1 MIPIRRPL
9 PSTLPQPSS
18 LPASA
23 PPQYNHPDH
32 RAAHS
37 SGDSASPLLPV
48 ARTHNMIQPST
59 MPPPARLL
67 PLLVLLLI
75 HLPSSL
81 SSRHHHHRSTPSPS
95 PAAAPASSVS
105 APLAVLLACN
115 ATRFQPACVS
125 TLSGAGSDA
134 SASDLLGA
142 TLSAL
147 RARIPPA
154 VSTAKSVLAA
164 SSNVNL
170 SNAATNCLTFL
181 SLSSRRL
188 APSPSPPLLSAST
201 ALLHLYDCWSAYKY
215 VNFSHTISDAM
226 AYLHDTIA
234 VNSNYISMLAARQR
248 YGDET
253 SRWRPPQT
261 ERDGYWP
268 PAAAASKE
276 AEPDVD
282 ALGVPRGLAANA
294 TVCAAG
300 CDYKT
305 VREAV
310 AAAPDY
316 GEGPFVVRVKEG
328 VYRETVSVPWEKTN
342 VVLVG
347 DGMGKTVITGDL
359 NADTPGVSTF
369 NTATVGVLADGFMAR
384 DLTISNT
391 AGPDAHQAVAF
402 RSTGDRTVLDGVELL
417 GHQDTLYAHAMRHF
431 YTRCRVAGTV
441 DFVFG
446 NSAAVLH
453 ATALLVLPRQ
463 LRPDKGEKDAVTAQ
477 GRTDPAQ
484 PTGIVLSGCAVNGS
498 DEYMELYRRKPDAHR
513 VYLGRP
519 WKEYSRTVYLRCTLA
534 EIVQPQGWMP
544 WDGDFALD
552 TLYYGEFGSAG
563 PGAAAA
569 GRRVAWSSQVPED
582 HVDAYSVANFIQGH
596 EWIPKA

>member
-1 MIPIRRPL
+1 MP
-9 PSTLPQPSS
+9 
-18 LPASA
+18 
-23 PPQYNHPDH
+23 
-32 RAAHS
+32 
-37 SGDSASPLLPV
+37 
-48 ARTHNMIQPST
+48 
-59 MPPPARLL
+59 PPPARLL
-67 PLLVLLLI
+67 PLLVFLLF
-75 HLPSSL
+75 HLPFSL
-81 SSRHHHHRSTPSPS
+81 SSRHHHHGTPSASPS
-95 PAAAPASSVS
+95 RSPSSSDS

-125 TLSGAGSDA
+125 TLSASASDA
-134 SASDLLGA
+134 SASDLLTA
-142 TLSAL
+142 MLSAL

-154 VSTAKSVLAA
+154 VSTAKSVLAS

-170 SNAATNCLTFL
+170 TNAATNCLTFL
-181 SLSSRRL
+181 SLSSHRL
-188 APSPSPPLLSAST
+188 SPSSSPSSPSLLSAST
-201 ALLHLYDCWSAYKY
+201 ALLHLYDCWSSYKY

-226 AYLHDTIA
+226 AYLDDTIA

-253 SRWRPPQT
+253 SHWRPPQT

-268 PAAAASKE
+268 SPAAAA
-276 AEPDVD
+276 ADADVD
-282 ALGVPRGLAANA
+282 ALGVPRGLPANA

-316 GEGPFVVRVKEG
+316 GEGLFVVRVKEG
-328 VYRETVSVPWEKTN
+328 VYKETVSVPWEKTN

-369 NTATVGVLADGFMAR
+369 NTATVGVLGDGFMAR

-402 RSTGDRTVLDGVELL
+402 RSTGDRTVLDTVELL
-417 GHQDTLYAHAMRHF
+417 GHQDTLYAHAMRQF
-431 YTRCRVAGTV
+431 YTRCRVSGTV

-446 NSAAVLH
+446 NSAAVVH
-453 ATALLVLPRQ
+453 DTALVVVPRQ
-463 LRPDKGEKDAVTAQ
+463 LRPEKGENDAVTAQ

-484 PTGIVLSGCAVNGS
+484 PTGIVLSRCAVNGS
-498 DEYMELYRRKPDAHR
+498 DEYMAMYREKPEAHR

-519 WKEYSRTVYLRCTLA
+519 WKEYSRTVYIGCTLA
-534 EIVQPQGWMP
+534 EIVQPQGWMA
-544 WDGDFALD
+544 WSGDFALK
-552 TLYYGEFGSAG
+552 TLYYGEFDSAG
-563 PGAAAA
+563 PGGAAS
-569 GRRVAWSSQVPED
+569 RRVSWSSQVPKD

>member
-1 MIPIRRPL
+1 
-9 PSTLPQPSS
+9 
-18 LPASA
+18 
-23 PPQYNHPDH
+23 
-32 RAAHS
+32 
-37 SGDSASPLLPV
+37 
-48 ARTHNMIQPST
+48 
-59 MPPPARLL
+59 MPPRPAPRLL
-67 PLLVLLLI
+67 PLLVLILF

-81 SSRHHHHRSTPSPS
+81 SSRHHHRSTPSPS
-95 PAAAPASSVS
+95 PAAAPASSGS

-125 TLSGAGSDA
+125 TLSGAAPDA

-142 TLSAL
+142 TLTAL

-188 APSPSPPLLSAST
+188 APSPAPSLLSAST

-215 VNFSHTISDAM
+215 VNFSRAISDAM
-226 AYLHDTIA
+226 AYLNDTIA

-253 SRWRPPQT
+253 SLWRPPQT

-268 PAAAASKE
+268 PAAVASKE
-276 AEPDVD
+276 AERDVD
-282 ALGVPRGLAANA
+282 ALGVPRGLPANA

-300 CDYKT
+300 CDYRT

-347 DGMGKTVITGDL
+347 DGMGRTVITGDL

-369 NTATVGVLADGFMAR
+369 NTATVGAYEPAYSPRPFLR
-384 DLTISNT
+384 IL
-391 AGPDAHQAVAF
+391 PPC
-402 RSTGDRTVLDGVELL
+402 TGVRRRRIALVTE
-417 GHQDTLYAHAMRHF
+417 HA
-431 YTRCRVAGTV
+431 
-441 DFVFG
+441 
-446 NSAAVLH
+446 
-453 ATALLVLPRQ
+453 
-463 LRPDKGEKDAVTAQ
+463 
-477 GRTDPAQ
+477 
-484 PTGIVLSGCAVNGS
+484 
-498 DEYMELYRRKPDAHR
+498 
-513 VYLGRP
+513 
-519 WKEYSRTVYLRCTLA
+519 CTL
-534 EIVQPQGWMP
+534 
-544 WDGDFALD
+544 
-552 TLYYGEFGSAG
+552 
-563 PGAAAA
+563 
-569 GRRVAWSSQVPED
+569 
-582 HVDAYSVANFIQGH
+582 SVV
-596 EWIPKA
+596 

>member
-1 MIPIRRPL
+1 
-9 PSTLPQPSS
+9 
-18 LPASA
+18 
-23 PPQYNHPDH
+23 
-32 RAAHS
+32 
-37 SGDSASPLLPV
+37 
-48 ARTHNMIQPST
+48 
-59 MPPPARLL
+59 MPPPPAPRLL
-67 PLLVLLLI
+67 PLLVLVLL

-95 PAAAPASSVS
+95 PAAAPASSGS

-115 ATRFQPACVS
+115 ATRFQPACVA

-142 TLSAL
+142 TLTAL

-188 APSPSPPLLSAST
+188 APSPAPSLLSAST

-215 VNFSHTISDAM
+215 VNFSRAISDAM
-226 AYLHDTIA
+226 AYLDETIS

-253 SRWRPPQT
+253 SLWRPPQT

-282 ALGVPRGLAANA
+282 ALGVPRGLPANA

-347 DGMGKTVITGDL
+347 DGMGRTVITGDL

-453 ATALLVLPRQ
+453 ATALVVLPRQ
-463 LRPDKGEKDAVTAQ
+463 LRPDKGENDAVTAQ

-484 PTGIVLSGCAVNGS
+484 PTGIVLSSCAVNGS
-498 DEYMELYRRKPDAHR
+498 DEYMALYRQNPDAHR

-544 WDGDFALD
+544 WKDDFALS

-563 PGAAAA
+563 PGAAA

>member
-1 MIPIRRPL
+1 M
-9 PSTLPQPSS
+9 
-18 LPASA
+18 A
-23 PPQYNHPDH
+23 
-32 RAAHS
+32 
-37 SGDSASPLLPV
+37 
-48 ARTHNMIQPST
+48 
-59 MPPPARLL
+59 PPPARLL
-67 PLLVLLLI
+67 PLLILLF
-75 HLPSSL
+75 HLPFSL
-81 SSRHHHHRSTPSPS
+81 SSRRHHHHTPSASPTPSPS
-95 PAAAPASSVS
+95 PASSDS

-134 SASDLLGA
+134 SASDLLAA
-142 TLSAL
+142 TLSSL

-164 SSNVNL
+164 PSNVNL
-170 SNAATNCLTFL
+170 TNAATNCLIFL
-181 SLSSRRL
+181 SLSSHRL
-188 APSPSPPLLSAST
+188 SPSSPSLLSAST
-201 ALLHLYDCWSAYKY
+201 AMLHLYDCWSSYKY
-215 VNFSHTISDAM
+215 VNFSHAISDAM
-226 AYLHDTIA
+226 AYLDDTIA

-253 SRWRPPQT
+253 SHWRPPQT
-261 ERDGYWP
+261 ERNGYWP
-268 PAAAASKE
+268 PAAASAAE
-276 AEPDVD
+276 AADVD
-282 ALGVPRGLAANA
+282 ALGVPRGLPANA

-300 CDYKT
+300 CEYKT

-316 GEGPFVVRVKEG
+316 GEGMFVVRVKEG

-369 NTATVGVLADGFMAR
+369 NTATVGVLGDGFMAR

-402 RSTGDRTVLDGVELL
+402 RSTGDRTVLDTVELL
-417 GHQDTLYAHAMRHF
+417 GHQDTLYAHAMRQF
-431 YTRCRVAGTV
+431 YTRCRVTGTV

-446 NSAAVLH
+446 NSAALLH
-453 ATALLVLPRQ
+453 DTSLVVVPRQ
-463 LRPDKGEKDAVTAQ
+463 LRPEKGENDAVTAQ

-484 PTGIVLSGCAVNGS
+484 PTGIVLSRCAVNGS
-498 DEYMELYRRKPDAHR
+498 DEYMAMYREKPEAHR

-519 WKEYSRTVYLRCTLA
+519 WKEYSRTVYVGCTLA
-534 EIVQPQGWMP
+534 EIVQPQGWMA
-544 WDGDFALD
+544 WSGDFALK
-552 TLYYGEFGSAG
+552 TLYYGEFDSAG
-563 PGAAAA
+563 PGGVAS
-569 GRRVAWSSQVPED
+569 RRVAWSSQVPKD
-582 HVDAYSVANFIQGH
+582 HVDAYSVDNFIQGH

>member
-1 MIPIRRPL
+1 
-9 PSTLPQPSS
+9 
-18 LPASA
+18 
-23 PPQYNHPDH
+23 
-32 RAAHS
+32 
-37 SGDSASPLLPV
+37 
-48 ARTHNMIQPST
+48 
-59 MPPPARLL
+59 MPPAIRLL
-67 PLLVLLLI
+67 PLLVLVLF
-75 HLPSSL
+75 HLPISL
-81 SSRHHHHRSTPSPS
+81 SSRHHRHRTPSASPS
-95 PAAAPASSVS
+95 PAPASSDS

-125 TLSGAGSDA
+125 TLSGAASDA
-134 SASDLLGA
+134 STADLLAA

-147 RARIPPA
+147 RARLPPA
-154 VSTAKSVLAA
+154 VSTAKSVLAS

-170 SNAATNCLTFL
+170 TNAATNCLTFL
-181 SLSSRRL
+181 ALSSHRL
-188 APSPSPPLLSAST
+188 SPSSPSPSLLSAST
-201 ALLHLYDCWSAYKY
+201 ALLHFYDCWSAYKY
-215 VNFSHTISDAM
+215 VNFSRTISDAM
-226 AYLHDTIA
+226 AYLDATIT

-253 SRWRPPQT
+253 SLWRPPQT

-268 PAAAASKE
+268 PAQTSVS
-276 AEPDVD
+276 DVD
-282 ALGVPRGLAANA
+282 ALGVPKGLPANA
-294 TVCAAG
+294 TVCGAG
-300 CDYKT
+300 CDHRT

-316 GEGPFVVRVKEG
+316 GDGAFVVHVKEG

-359 NADTPGVSTF
+359 NADTSGVSTF

-384 DLTISNT
+384 DLTIANT

-417 GHQDTLYAHAMRHF
+417 GHQDTLYAHAMRQF

-453 ATALLVLPRQ
+453 DTALVVLPRQ
-463 LRPDKGEKDAVTAQ
+463 LRPEKGENDAVTAQ

-484 PTGIVLSGCAVNGS
+484 PTGIVLSRCAVNGS
-498 DEYMELYRRKPDAHR
+498 DEYLALYRENPGVHH

-519 WKEYSRTVYLRCTLA
+519 WKEYSRTVYLGCTLA

-544 WDGDFALD
+544 WSGDFALK
-552 TLYYGEFGSAG
+552 TLYYGEYDSAG
-563 PGAAAA
+563 PGGGGAAS
-569 GRRVAWSSQVPED
+569 RRVAWSSQVPKD

-596 EWIPKA
+596 EWIPKV

>member
-1 MIPIRRPL
+1 MS
-9 PSTLPQPSS
+9 PS
-18 LPASA
+18 
-23 PPQYNHPDH
+23 
-32 RAAHS
+32 
-37 SGDSASPLLPV
+37 
-48 ARTHNMIQPST
+48 
-59 MPPPARLL
+59 ARLL
-67 PLLVLLLI
+67 PLLLLLLF
-75 HLPSSL
+75 HLPFSL
-81 SSRHHHHRSTPSPS
+81 SSRHHRHTPTPSPS
-95 PAAAPASSVS
+95 PAAPPASSDA

-125 TLSGAGSDA
+125 TLSSAGADS
-134 SASDLLGA
+134 SASDLLAA

-147 RARIPPA
+147 RARLPPA

-170 SNAATNCLTFL
+170 TNAATNCLTFL
-181 SLSSRRL
+181 GLSSHRL
-188 APSPSPPLLSAST
+188 SPSPSPSLLSAAT

-215 VNFSHTISDAM
+215 VNFSSTISGAM
-226 AYLHDTIA
+226 AYLDDTIA

-248 YGDET
+248 YGEDT
-253 SRWRPPQT
+253 SRWAPPQT

-268 PAAAASKE
+268 PAAAGSAVAE
-276 AEPDVD
+276 ADVD
-282 ALGVPRGLAANA
+282 ALGVPKGLPANA
-294 TVCAAG
+294 TVCGAG
-300 CDYKT
+300 CDHKS
-305 VREAV
+305 VRDAV

-316 GEGPFVVRVKEG
+316 GAGVFVVHVKEG
-328 VYRETVSVPWEKTN
+328 VYREAVSVPWEKTN

-347 DGMGKTVITGDL
+347 DGMGRTVITGDL

-384 DLTISNT
+384 DLTIANT

-402 RSTGDRTVLDGVELL
+402 RSSGDRTVLDTVELQ
-417 GHQDTLYAHAMRHF
+417 GHQDTLYAHAMRQF

-453 ATALLVLPRQ
+453 GTALVVLPRQ
-463 LRPDKGEKDAVTAQ
+463 LRPEKGENDAVTAQ

-484 PTGIVLSGCAVNGS
+484 PTGIVLSRCAVNGS
-498 DEYMELYRRKPDAHR
+498 DEYVALYRQRPDVHR

-519 WKEYSRTVYLRCTLA
+519 WKEYSRTVYVGCTLA

-544 WDGDFALD
+544 WSGDFALK
-552 TLYYGEFGSAG
+552 TLYYGEFGNAG
-563 PGAAAA
+563 PGAGDASR
-569 GRRVAWSSQVPED
+569 RRVAWSSQVPKE
-582 HVDAYSVANFIQGH
+582 HVDTYSVANFIQGH

>member
-1 MIPIRRPL
+1 
-9 PSTLPQPSS
+9 
-18 LPASA
+18 
-23 PPQYNHPDH
+23 
-32 RAAHS
+32 
-37 SGDSASPLLPV
+37 
-48 ARTHNMIQPST
+48 
-59 MPPPARLL
+59 MPPPRLL
-67 PLLVLLLI
+67 PLLALLLLLF

-81 SSRHHHHRSTPSPS
+81 ASHHHHHRSPSPSPS
-95 PAAAPASSVS
+95 PAVPPATTDS

-125 TLSGAGSDA
+125 TLSTASAGADA
-134 SASDLLGA
+134 STSDLLAA
-142 TLSAL
+142 TLAAL

-154 VSTAKSVLAA
+154 ASTAKSILAS

-181 SLSSRRL
+181 SLSSHRL
-188 APSPSPPLLSAST
+188 SPPSSPSPSLLSAST
-201 ALLHLYDCWSAYKY
+201 AMLHLYDCWSAYKY
-215 VNFSHTISDAM
+215 VNSSRAISDAM
-226 AYLHDTIA
+226 AYLDDTIA
-234 VNSNYISMLAARQR
+234 VNSNYISMLAARRR
-248 YGDET
+248 YGDDT
-253 SRWRPPQT
+253 SLWRPPQT

-268 PAAAASKE
+268 PVAAAGKTASE
-276 AEPDVD
+276 ADVD
-282 ALGVPRGLAANA
+282 ALGVPRGMDANA

-300 CDYKT
+300 CEYKT

-369 NTATVGVLADGFMAR
+369 NTATVGVLGDGFMAR

-402 RSTGDRTVLDGVELL
+402 RSTADRTVLDSVELL
-417 GHQDTLYAHAMRHF
+417 GHQDTLYAHAMRQF

-446 NSAAVLH
+446 NSASILH
-453 ATALLVLPRQ
+453 ATSLVVLPRQ
-463 LRPDKGEKDAVTAQ
+463 LRPEKGENDAVTAQ

-484 PTGIVLSGCAVNGS
+484 PTGIVLSRCSVNGS
-498 DEYMELYRRKPDAHR
+498 DEYLSLYRERPDVHR

-544 WDGDFALD
+544 WNGDFALK
-552 TLYYGEFGSAG
+552 TLYYGEFSSDG
-563 PGAAAA
+563 PGAGA
-569 GRRVAWSSQVPED
+569 GRRVTWSSQVPED
-582 HVDAYSVANFIQGH
+582 HVDVYTVGNFIQGQ

>member
-1 MIPIRRPL
+1 M
-9 PSTLPQPSS
+9 
-18 LPASA
+18 
-23 PPQYNHPDH
+23 
-32 RAAHS
+32 
-37 SGDSASPLLPV
+37 
-48 ARTHNMIQPST
+48 
-59 MPPPARLL
+59 
-67 PLLVLLLI
+67 
-75 HLPSSL
+75 
-81 SSRHHHHRSTPSPS
+81 
-95 PAAAPASSVS
+95 
-105 APLAVLLACN
+105 LLACN

-125 TLSGAGSDA
+125 TLSGAAPDA
-134 SASDLLGA
+134 STADLLAA

-147 RARIPPA
+147 RARLPPA
-154 VSTAKSVLAA
+154 VSTAKSVLAS

-181 SLSSRRL
+181 ALSSRRL
-188 APSPSPPLLSAST
+188 SPSPSAPPLLSAST

-215 VNFSHTISDAM
+215 VNFSRTISDAM
-226 AYLHDTIA
+226 AYLDDTIT

-253 SRWRPPQT
+253 SLWRPPQT

-268 PAAAASKE
+268 PPAASSG
-276 AEPDVD
+276 ADVD
-282 ALGVPRGLAANA
+282 ALGVPKGLPANA
-294 TVCAAG
+294 TVCGAG
-300 CDYKT
+300 CDYRK

-316 GEGPFVVRVKEG
+316 GDGAFVVHVKEG
-328 VYRETVSVPWEKTN
+328 AYRETVSVPWEKTN

-359 NADTPGVSTF
+359 NADTSGVSTF

-384 DLTISNT
+384 DLTIANT

-417 GHQDTLYAHAMRHF
+417 GHQDTLYAHAMRQF

-453 ATALLVLPRQ
+453 DTALVVLPRQ
-463 LRPDKGEKDAVTAQ
+463 LRPEKGENDAVTAQ

-484 PTGIVLSGCAVNGS
+484 PTGIVLSRCSVNGS
-498 DEYMELYRRKPDAHR
+498 EEYMALYRERPGVHH

-519 WKEYSRTVYLRCTLA
+519 WKEYSRTVYVGCTLA

-544 WDGDFALD
+544 WNGDFALQ
-552 TLYYGEFGSAG
+552 TLYYGEYDSAG
-563 PGAAAA
+563 PGGAA
-569 GRRVAWSSQVPED
+569 GRRVAWSSQVPKV
-582 HVDAYSVANFIQGH
+582 HVDAYSVASFIQGH
-596 EWIPKA
+596 EWIPRV